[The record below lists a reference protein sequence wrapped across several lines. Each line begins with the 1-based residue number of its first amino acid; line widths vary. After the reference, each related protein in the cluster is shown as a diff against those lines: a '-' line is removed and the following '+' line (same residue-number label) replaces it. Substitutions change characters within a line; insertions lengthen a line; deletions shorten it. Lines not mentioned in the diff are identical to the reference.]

1 MIYSCYYYDK
11 NNQEFIDS
19 TLELDLTSLYA
30 PFLKEVKVGG
40 AILDIGCGP
49 GRDLKY
55 FVDHGYK
62 AEGVEP
68 SSKLAGFAREHSGC
82 VVHEGLLQDVSIE
95 GKFDGIWACASLL
108 HVPSSELKDV
118 FSKITDLMNEDAVFY
133 CSFKYGEFEGERNGR
148 FFNDQTLETIKEFLP
163 HELTISKDW
172 VTEDKRPD
180 RDERWLNLLLFKQ

>member
-1 MIYSCYYYDK
+1 MNYYDK

-19 TLELDLTSLYA
+19 TLDLDLTSLYE
-30 PFLKEVKVGG
+30 PFLEEMKSGG
-40 AILDIGCGP
+40 VILDIGCGP

-55 FVDHGYK
+55 FVNHGYK

-108 HVPSSELKDV
+108 HVPSIELKDV
-118 FSKITDLMNEDAVFY
+118 FSKIADLMNEDAVFY
-133 CSFKYGEFEGERNGR
+133 CSFKYGEFEGERSGR
-148 FFNDQTLETIKEFLP
+148 FFNDQTLDTIKEFLP
-163 HELTISKDW
+163 QGLTISKDW
-172 VTEDKRPD
+172 LTEDKRPD
-180 RDERWLNLLLFKQ
+180 RDERWLNLLLSKH

>member
-1 MIYSCYYYDK
+1 MNYYDK

-19 TLELDLTSLYA
+19 TLDLDLTSLYK
-30 PFLKEVKVGG
+30 PFLKEVKAGG

-108 HVPSSELKDV
+108 HVPSNELKDV
-118 FSKITDLMNEDAVFY
+118 FSKISDLMNEDAVFY
-133 CSFKYGEFEGERNGR
+133 CSFKYGEFEGERKGR

-180 RDERWLNLLLFKQ
+180 RDERWLNLILKNK

>member
-1 MIYSCYYYDK
+1 M
-11 NNQEFIDS
+11 DS
-19 TLELDLTSLYA
+19 TLDLDLTSLYE
-30 PFLKEVKVGG
+30 PFLKEVKSGG

-62 AEGVEP
+62 TEGVEP

-82 VVHEGLLQDVSIE
+82 VVHEGLLQEVSIE
-95 GKFDGIWACASLL
+95 GNFDGIWACASLL

-118 FSKITDLMNEDAVFY
+118 FSKIADLMSEDTVFY

-163 HELTISKDW
+163 QGLRISKDW

-180 RDERWLNLLLFKQ
+180 RDERWLNLLLTKH